1 MRQAR
6 GISPLAIV
14 DNSRR
19 IVLLQPRACLWY
31 TASFRLRA
39 YAPATGATENLVDR
53 NGLVANKKLV
63 LRHATLYEESV
74 VSPGQPCEDIIFA
87 MSLVLRKLS
96 RYTLA
101 RLKCVCRSWRAMIE
115 SDDFYRTRIT
125 MSPFGYIF

>member
-53 NGLVANKKLV
+53 NGLVANKKTGLKACHTV
-63 LRHATLYEESV
+63 R
-74 VSPGQPCEDIIFA
+74 GK
-87 MSLVLRKLS
+87 R
-96 RYTLA
+96 
-101 RLKCVCRSWRAMIE
+101 RLPRAAV
-115 SDDFYRTRIT
+115 
-125 MSPFGYIF
+125 